1 MRLTLA
7 APSVPARYRPPV
19 EASKLGTVRHLAPWG
34 ISALALLW
42 VFGRTDW
49 HGLVAAT
56 EGANLPLFLAVVVLD
71 KAVFFLVFALLQAE
85 SIRRFVT
92 PVPRR
97 EVLAVRGASEL
108 FRAVNNPLADAA
120 FLLGVGRLA
129 GGRIRPVVAAGLI
142 PFAVHLVVLLAQA
155 SLALPFLP
163 GGPGANRDVVIATAV
178 GWTLVAAVALL
189 FWAGPLRR
197 APRMAGALRWLDGVR
212 AAALLPFFAWFAG
225 LAAFDVLIQGLASRS
240 FGIPIPWIDLAARIP
255 LLYFALSLPSVG
267 NFGVREFTWAA
278 LFERH
283 GSEHALFAYAF
294 ATNGVF
300 LLLNVLL
307 GTIFFRRAFELLVE
321 VRRTAR
327 SHELPEPL
335 LHDAIDP

>member
-1 MRLTLA
+1 MLRRA
-7 APSVPARYRPPV
+7 APW
-19 EASKLGTVRHLAPWG
+19 L

-56 EGANLPLFLAVVVLD
+56 RGANLPFFLAIVVLD

-85 SIRRFVT
+85 AIRRFVK
-92 PVPRR
+92 PVRRR

-108 FRAVNNPLADAA
+108 FRAVNNTLADAA
-120 FLLGVGRLA
+120 FLLGVGQLTGSRLRA
-129 GGRIRPVVAAGLI
+129 AVAAGLI

-155 SLALPFLP
+155 TVALPFLP
-163 GGPGANRDVVIATAV
+163 GGPAANRDVAV
-178 GWTLVAAVALL
+178 VAGTGWALVGVGAAL
-189 FWAGPLRR
+189 FAAPGLRR
-197 APRMAGALRWLDGVR
+197 RVRVLHAVRWLDGVS
-212 AAALLPFFAWFAG
+212 AVSLLPFFAWFAA
-225 LAAFDVLIQGLASRS
+225 LAVFDIVIQGLASRT
-240 FGIPIPWIDLAARIP
+240 FGIPIPWVDLAARIP

-278 LFERH
+278 LFDAH
-283 GSEHALFAYAF
+283 GHEDALFAYAF
-294 ATNGVF
+294 ATNAVF

-307 GTIFFRRAFELLVE
+307 GTLFLRRAFELLLE

-327 SHELPEPL
+327 ADELPEPL